1 MIFIRN
7 IFIAAL
13 LISIC
18 GLYSA
23 NAQFIQNSQRS
34 LFSDVKAF
42 QTGDAVMVY
51 IMEDTQADN
60 SAETNTGRS
69 TDLSLGVSG
78 NVGSS
83 GGSAGVGV
91 GTGNKHSASG
101 STGRSEKIRSKLSAR
116 VIEVLDNGDL
126 KIRGTRTTKINNEEQ
141 KIYIEGI
148 VRRVDIAP
156 DNSIMSY
163 NILDLTLRLE
173 GEGEVSEIQEPG
185 LITKFLRLLF

>member
-7 IFIAAL
+7 IVIAAY
-13 LISIC
+13 LIGIC
-18 GLYSA
+18 GFYSA
-23 NAQFIQNSQRS
+23 NAQFVQSSQRS

-51 IMEDTQADN
+51 IMEDTEADN
-60 SAETNTGRS
+60 SAETSTGRS

-78 NVGSS
+78 NAGSA
-83 GGSAGVGV
+83 GGSAGVGI
-91 GTGNKHSASG
+91 GTGNKHTASG
-101 STGRSEKIRSKLSAR
+101 NTGRSEKIRSKLSAR
-116 VIEVLDNGDL
+116 VVEVLENGDL
-126 KIRGTRTTKINNEEQ
+126 KIQGTRTTKINNEEQ
-141 KIYIEGI
+141 KIFIEGI

-156 DNSIMSY
+156 DNSVMSY

-185 LITKFLRLLF
+185 LITKFLRMLF

>member
-7 IFIAAL
+7 IVIAAF
-13 LISIC
+13 LIGIC
-18 GLYSA
+18 GNFSA
-23 NAQFIQNSQRS
+23 NAQFVQSSQRS

-51 IMEDTQADN
+51 IMEDTEADN
-60 SAETNTGRS
+60 SAATTTGRT

-78 NVGSS
+78 NVGNS
-83 GGSAGVGV
+83 GGSVGAGI
-91 GTGNKHSASG
+91 GTGNKHSSSG
-101 STGRSEKIRSKLSAR
+101 NTGRSEKIRSKLSAR
-116 VIEVLDNGDL
+116 VIEVLENGDL
-126 KIRGTRTTKINNEEQ
+126 KIQGTRTTKINNEEQ
-141 KIYIEGI
+141 KIFIEGI

-156 DNSIMSY
+156 DNSVMSY

-185 LITKFLRLLF
+185 LITKFLRMLF